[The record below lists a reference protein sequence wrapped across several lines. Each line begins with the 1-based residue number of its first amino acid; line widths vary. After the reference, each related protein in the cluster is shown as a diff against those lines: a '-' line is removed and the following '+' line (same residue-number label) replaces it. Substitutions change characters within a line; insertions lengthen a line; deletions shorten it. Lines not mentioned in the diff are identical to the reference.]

1 MFLVVAS
8 MILTGVVIFLSFPFW
23 WKPSSGTPMG
33 LEASLDQERIDLE
46 IEKQILL
53 SSLSELDLDLAQGRL
68 LLADY
73 QRLKTIDENRLVRIF
88 DKLDPLLK
96 EGPRPPFLK
105 PAPARQRSGM
115 MKWAGSVVVSLLV
128 AGSAS
133 ILYSYINGKI
143 GLEAQR
149 VAMERQAQGPTGGQE
164 MPNPLEMVARLEQRL
179 RANPNDLE
187 GQIMAGRSYMA
198 LQRLEE
204 AQKAWSIVLEMDPG
218 NHEAHYYLGLILLNT
233 TRGDDPRIFEEA
245 LNHFETALVKVP
257 REPAVLWNKGVALVH
272 LKRFSEAD
280 ESWTTAFQNLP
291 PGSEDAEFVKKQLQS
306 LRAGTLSQF

>member
-73 QRLKTIDENRLVRIF
+73 QRLKTIDENRLVRILE
-88 DKLDPLLK
+88 KLDPLLK
-96 EGPRPPFLK
+96 EGPRPPLLK

-133 ILYSYINGKI
+133 ILYSYIN
-143 GLEAQR
+143 
-149 VAMERQAQGPTGGQE
+149 
-164 MPNPLEMVARLEQRL
+164 
-179 RANPNDLE
+179 
-187 GQIMAGRSYMA
+187 
-198 LQRLEE
+198 
-204 AQKAWSIVLEMDPG
+204 
-218 NHEAHYYLGLILLNT
+218 
-233 TRGDDPRIFEEA
+233 
-245 LNHFETALVKVP
+245 
-257 REPAVLWNKGVALVH
+257 
-272 LKRFSEAD
+272 
-280 ESWTTAFQNLP
+280 
-291 PGSEDAEFVKKQLQS
+291 
-306 LRAGTLSQF
+306 